1 MSSLVVLCLSSHY
14 RIILLPHYE
23 PVPPL
28 APVGYVQIISNDI
41 ARTSPRLVPPSVS
54 HVYHRSG
61 PDLFLC
67 CHKSI
72 VACAS
77 QLRLVVGYVA
87 F

>member
-1 MSSLVVLCLSSHY
+1 MSSLVVLCLPSHY
-14 RIILLPHYE
+14 WIILLPHYE
-23 PVPPL
+23 PVPPP
-28 APVGYVQIISNDI
+28 ASVVYVQTISNDV
-41 ARTSPRLVPPSVS
+41 ARASPRLVPPPVS
-54 HVYHRSG
+54 RVCHRSG

-77 QLRLVVGYVA
+77 QLRLVVGHVT

>member
-1 MSSLVVLCLSSHY
+1 MLSLVVLCLSSHY
-14 RIILLPHYE
+14 RIVLLSHYE
-23 PVPPL
+23 LVPPP
-28 APVGYVQIISNDI
+28 ASIGYVQTISNDV
-41 ARTSPRLVPPSVS
+41 AQASPRLVPPPVS
-54 HVYHRSG
+54 HVCHRSG

-77 QLRLVVGYVA
+77 QLRLVVEYVA

>member
-14 RIILLPHYE
+14 RIILLLHYE
-23 PVPPL
+23 PVPP
-28 APVGYVQIISNDI
+28 PTSVGYVQTISNDVTR
-41 ARTSPRLVPPSVS
+41 ASPRLVPPPVS
-54 HVYHRSG
+54 RVYHRSG

-67 CHKSI
+67 CHKFI

-77 QLRLVVGYVA
+77 QIRLVVGHVA